1 MKDLKEL
8 RDQIDVIDRQI
19 VDLYQERMEIAAG
32 VAEYK
37 INTGKKVFDKERE
50 DSKLATLTAL
60 GKTDFN
66 KHGIREL
73 FEQIMSMSRKLQY
86 QLLAA
91 HGSEGRLPFIGV
103 EELETDCARVVYQG
117 AEGSYSQAA
126 MRKFF
131 GENVNAFHVE
141 TFRDAMSAIDEGS
154 ADFAVLPIENSTA
167 GIVNEIYD
175 LLVEFENYIVG
186 EQVIPIEHC
195 LLALPGT
202 KMEEIKRVY
211 SHPQSLMQSAR
222 YLSEHDWQQI
232 SMQNNAFAAL
242 KVAKEKDKTQAA
254 IASEYAGETYGL
266 EILEKGINDSDSNST
281 RFIIVTN
288 QKIFRKNANKI
299 SLCLEIPHQSGSL
312 YHILSHFIYN
322 NLNMTKIESRP
333 IPDRNWEYRFFID
346 FEGNLADSAVKN
358 ALRGLREE
366 ARSMKILGNY

>member
-1 MKDLKEL
+1 MEDLSKL
-8 RDQIDVIDRQI
+8 RQDIDRIDRQI
-19 VDLYQERMEIAAG
+19 VELFEERMG
-32 VAEYK
+32 VSRQVAEYK
-37 INTGKKVFDKERE
+37 IANGKKVLDRARE
-50 DSKLATLTAL
+50 LEKLETLGNLTNDS
-60 GKTDFN
+60 FN
-66 KHGIREL
+66 RHGIQEL
-73 FEQIMSMSRKLQY
+73 FQQIMAMSRKLQY

-103 EELETDCARVVYQG
+103 DELETECARVVYQG

-141 TFRDAMSAIDEGS
+141 SFRDAMSAIDEGS

-299 SLCLEIPHQSGSL
+299 SLCLEIPHESGSL

-333 IPDRNWEYRFFID
+333 IPERNWEYRFFID